1 MKKRLLIAGAIVTV
15 FLIALGAF
23 HFVLKPAM
31 IKSFVAQNAPPPVS
45 VSTEDARTETWT
57 PRVRSIGT
65 LTAIQG
71 VDIAP
76 QVGGVVSAIQFES
89 GDRVQKDAELVLI
102 DDEVEQADLLS
113 NKASLREAML
123 EFTRQENLQE
133 RGFAAEAR
141 LDEARAQRDSAAAAV
156 QRTRALIEQKTIK
169 APFSGKLGLKRVEIG
184 QYVSAGTTLVTLQ
197 TLDPIWVDFPVP
209 ENEISKLEQGQ
220 KIEVSVDAF
229 PGETFSGSIET
240 LDARV
245 DKDTRTLIVRGRIG
259 NPEEKLLPGMFA
271 NVSVAAGEPAE
282 VVTVPR
288 TAISFSLYGDSIYVV
303 KKGEPAQPKGKQSA
317 AESDDAKKAEP
328 ELIADRRFVKVG
340 ATQGSR
346 IAVVEG
352 VEAGETVI
360 TTGQLK
366 LKPGARIAINN
377 EAPLV
382 PKQERPRQ

>member
-1 MKKRLLIAGAIVTV
+1 MTKRLIIAGAIVGI
-15 FLIALGAF
+15 FLVALGAF

-31 IKSFVAQNAPPPVS
+31 IKSFVAQNVPPPAS
-45 VSTEDARTETWT
+45 VSTEDARTENWI
-57 PRVRSIGT
+57 PRVRSIGS

-76 QVGGVVSAIQFES
+76 QVSGIISGIQFES
-89 GDRVQKDAELVLI
+89 GDRVIKGAELVLI

-123 EFTRQENLQE
+123 EFDRQENLQG

-141 LDEARAQRDSAAAAV
+141 LDEARAQRDSAAASV
-156 QRTRALIEQKTIK
+156 QRTRALIDQKTIK
-169 APFSGKLGLKRVEIG
+169 APFAGKLGIKQVEIG

-209 ENEISKLEQGQ
+209 ENQISKLEAGQ
-220 KIEVSVDAF
+220 EIEVSVDAF
-229 PGETFSGSIET
+229 PGETFTGKVET

-259 NPEEKLLPGMFA
+259 NPEEKLLPGMFT
-271 NVSVAAGEPAE
+271 NVAVHAGEPAE

-288 TAISFSLYGDSIYVV
+288 TAITFSLYGDSIYVV
-303 KKGEPAQPKGKQSA
+303 KKGKPDEKAGNDGKP
-317 AESDDAKKAEP
+317 AEP
-328 ELIADRRFVKVG
+328 ELTADRRFVRVG
-340 ATQGSR
+340 ATQGDR
-346 IAVVEG
+346 IAVLEG
-352 VEAGETVI
+352 VKAGETVI

-366 LKPGARIAINN
+366 LKPGARVAINN
-377 EAPLV
+377 EAPLK
-382 PKQERPRQ
+382 PQPQRPRQ